1 MDFSNQNFLTKI
13 KMLAGTS
20 DDWFKG
26 VPQTKYSYT
35 VELRDKGKYGFVLPA
50 SEIIPAGKDALE
62 AIKTISIEIS
72 PSRQGG

>member
-1 MDFSNQNFLTKI
+1 MF
-13 KMLAGTS
+13 AGTS

-26 VPQTKYSYT
+26 VPRAKYSYT

-72 PSRQGG
+72 PFRQGG